1 VGRCHAGLEE
11 FSELS
16 KIRNWWAGCE
26 SNALIKI
33 TGCPLSLLRVE
44 TEVMDLNYNKKDPT

>member
-16 KIRNWWAGCE
+16 KIRKWWAGCE